1 MHGLQT
7 TKQEVKMTL
16 EALEA
21 ERNALM
27 DFREWLEEKLF
38 AVELDLSVNQ
48 IEAEELLN
56 DMEAKL
62 K

>member
-1 MHGLQT
+1 
-7 TKQEVKMTL
+7 MTL